1 MCLRVICSQSDMT
14 RVDGLTATTLY
25 LVQSAGSVLLP
36 SRRLSEVDLFLWS
49 LTANEGLEDL
59 SRKGWVGS
67 YRPERAVASRE
78 SLRGRPRSTE
88 SLARA
93 VWCVDTA
100 VIHLPM
106 QRTARQLSSR
116 NAAHNTPPC
125 PNQRHVSGVGS
136 ACRLHGLRAQWSSTW
151 PCSSTAPARL
161 HQLVTWRQ
169 RLVVAVGGTD
179 RALPWSNSS
188 PI

>member
-1 MCLRVICSQSDMT
+1 M
-14 RVDGLTATTLY
+14 
-25 LVQSAGSVLLP
+25 
-36 SRRLSEVDLFLWS
+36 
-49 LTANEGLEDL
+49 
-59 SRKGWVGS
+59 GS
-67 YRPERAVASRE
+67 YRPERAVA
-78 SLRGRPRSTE
+78 
-88 SLARA
+88 
-93 VWCVDTA
+93 DTA

-136 ACRLHGLRAQWSSTW
+136 ACRLHRLRAQWSSTW

-169 RLVVAVGGTD
+169 RLVVGSGWNRPSATMEQQLANMIAES
-179 RALPWSNSS
+179 RRTLQCRPILCRYARTSPLPTTPAPATAQPQSPEAMGSS
-188 PI
+188 TCGVTSGAEQRGPLQW